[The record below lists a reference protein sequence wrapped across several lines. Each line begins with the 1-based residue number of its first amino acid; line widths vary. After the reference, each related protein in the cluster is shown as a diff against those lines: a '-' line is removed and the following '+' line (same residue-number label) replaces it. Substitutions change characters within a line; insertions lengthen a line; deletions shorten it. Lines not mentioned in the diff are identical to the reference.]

1 MNEEII
7 KWIWQHQ
14 DYPNF
19 KYDKLKLSALIGQID
34 YNRGILDGISQL
46 FSEDDMEW

>member
-1 MNEEII
+1 MKERII

-19 KYDKLKLSALIGQID
+19 KQVEGTAGRNVRYKVKI
-34 YNRGILDGISQL
+34 
-46 FSEDDMEW
+46 